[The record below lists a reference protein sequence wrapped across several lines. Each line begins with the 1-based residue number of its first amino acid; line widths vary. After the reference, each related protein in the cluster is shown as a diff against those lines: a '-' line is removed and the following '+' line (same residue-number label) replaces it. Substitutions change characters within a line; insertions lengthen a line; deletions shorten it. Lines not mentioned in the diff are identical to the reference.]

1 MKKVT
6 AWYKYI
12 KNSDTSKLVFNH
24 IEDGWCKN
32 DTPTIKVHGTI
43 QDMWKSATWKKELGY
58 LNDNNVYVYP
68 KNLLAKIMYKIRE
81 FLNEP
86 ANHETL

>member
-43 QDMWKSATWKKELGY
+43 QDMWKSAT
-58 LNDNNVYVYP
+58 
-68 KNLLAKIMYKIRE
+68 
-81 FLNEP
+81 
-86 ANHETL
+86 